1 MLRKNKK
8 TDKFTRNYGN
18 KFILVVSIDEM
29 RQSLTRM
36 KRELFDSSQNDYK
49 SVQKKKKLLR
59 ILYFLINKNIGN
71 YYYISYI
78 QYILLETSILHCCL
92 SR

>member
-8 TDKFTRNYGN
+8 TDKFARNHGN
-18 KFILVVSIDEM
+18 KFILVVVSIDGM
-29 RQSLTRM
+29 RQSFTRM
-36 KRELFDSSQNDYK
+36 KRELFVSSQNDYK

-78 QYILLETSILHCCL
+78 QYILLETSYIVV